1 MKAAHK
7 HFIYQRSEVHKVT
20 LKALMNERLLAFS
33 VKRRI
38 VTELNYIYFLE
49 VTK

>member
-7 HFIYQRSEVHKVT
+7 HFIYQRSEAHNVILKV
-20 LKALMNERLLAFS
+20 LMNERLLAFS

-38 VTELNYIYFLE
+38 VTEL
-49 VTK
+49 K